1 MVFPRLVATGR
12 RGSAGGSDHV
22 VELGLEIESPPCV
35 LYGPPT
41 ESAGALLSGLVT
53 VHVQG
58 AGAEAGGCV
67 VARLTLVLEQ
77 QVTYGRPFVAGP
89 LGSCAACRER
99 RRELARWEVVAQA
112 AELAG
117 GRHAYPFSHLLAG
130 ELPATSTLGSAG
142 ATQIRYEL
150 VADAVYR
157 AGGGEERRR
166 ELRLPVLVTRSILRG
181 PDRNSLRVFPPT
193 DVTATAVLPSVIYPR
208 STIPLE
214 LQLGGVCCADRR
226 WRMRRLTWRIDEKV
240 RVRSHAC
247 AAHRARLRALEE
259 EVRAKTAR
267 NLKKP
272 AKPIKRTPDM
282 GPQVTVSV
290 ATVEDPLP
298 FDAGSA
304 AARQEADVGNMDD
317 DADTQSAF
325 IHPSD
330 HAMQQELQ
338 ELQARIRQQQL
349 EEERKQETSHYIEE
363 VRTIAGTDIRS
374 GWKSDFSGSGKIEL
388 VMEIDCMKLNSGV
401 TNPVNM
407 VSTTSPYLA
416 RGQAPVN
423 VTCDV
428 EDPTL
433 GISVNHLL
441 LVEIIVAE
449 EMLHYTN
456 GQLLSKG
463 EAQGEGEGQGEAL
476 AEAKP
481 AGLAGSHAD
490 QRLAE
495 LSPMFANRNNSMFRA
510 SAEEHSPGLEPD
522 GSTAGADKRIVG
534 TPTGAARV
542 LRMQFKLTMTERS
555 GLGISWDDEVP
566 PKYQQ
571 VKFLYPPSYDE
582 AVSAS
587 VSEVSGSSRVV
598 SGPESNPAVRAPVAA
613 SPTQPPAVREGPS
626 SLGTSGSAARDMMF
640 ISESST
646 LCIGG
651 ESPSA
656 LPAVEDASLG
666 HRVCVRKVS
675 ELLDTDRITQ

>member
-22 VELGLEIESPPCV
+22 VDLGLEIESPPCV
-35 LYGPPT
+35 LYGPPA

-53 VHVQG
+53 VRVQR
-58 AGAEAGGCV
+58 AGPETAVCV
-67 VARLTLVLEQ
+67 SVARLTLALEQ
-77 QVTYGRPFVAGP
+77 HVTYGRPFVAAGT
-89 LGSCAACRER
+89 LGSCGACRER
-99 RRELARWEVVAQA
+99 RRELARWEVVARPAGLA
-112 AELAG
+112 A

-130 ELPATSTLGSAG
+130 DLPATSTLGSAG

-150 VADAVYR
+150 VANAVYR
-157 AGGGEERRR
+157 ARGAEERRL
-166 ELRLPVLVTRSILRG
+166 ELRLPVPVTRSLLRG

-193 DVTATAVLPSVIYPR
+193 DVTAAAVLPSVIYPR

-214 LQLGGVCCADRR
+214 LQLSGVCCEDRR

-247 AAHRARLRALEE
+247 AAHRAKLRALEA

-290 ATVEDPLP
+290 ATDEDPLP

-304 AARQEADVGNMDD
+304 AARQEADAGNVDD
-317 DADTQSAF
+317 DAETQSAF

-338 ELQARIRQQQL
+338 ELQARIRRQQL

-363 VRTIAGTDIRS
+363 VRTIAGTDVRS

-407 VSTTSPYLA
+407 VSTASPYRA
-416 RGQAPVN
+416 RDQAPVN
-423 VTCDV
+423 VTCDI

-433 GISVNHLL
+433 GISVSHLL
-441 LVEIIVAE
+441 VVEIIVAE
-449 EMLHYTN
+449 EVLHYSN

-463 EAQGEGEGQGEAL
+463 EGQGEAS
-476 AEAKP
+476 AETKP
-481 AGLAGSHAD
+481 AGLTGSHAD

-495 LSPMFANRNNSMFRA
+495 LSPMFANRNNAMFRA
-510 SAEEHSPGLEPD
+510 SVEEGALGPEHALD
-522 GSTAGADKRIVG
+522 GSVAGADSRIVG

-582 AVSAS
+582 VISA
-587 VSEVSGSSRVV
+587 
-598 SGPESNPAVRAPVAA
+598 NAA
-613 SPTQPPAVREGPS
+613 EERPKQPSIVQEEPS
-626 SLGTSGSAARDMMF
+626 SLEPSGSGAR
-640 ISESST
+640 ET
-646 LCIGG
+646 LCVVASAMPTTGG
-651 ESPSA
+651 PSTSTA
-656 LPAVEDASLG
+656 PTAEDASHG
-666 HRVCVRKVS
+666 RRVSVRKVS